1 MNSEEGRLAESAGE
15 IAQQAVAMAVWAPSV
30 HNTQPWWFAAGGRQ
44 ICLHADT
51 RRQLLIAD
59 PHGREMLISC
69 GAALFTA
76 RLALRCLGY
85 VPETSALPEPRD
97 PYLVARIS
105 WPRRAAVTAY
115 ESDLAAQVRQRRTH
129 RAGFEA
135 LPLPDGLLAALQS
148 GAERDGTALHEVS
161 DAGGRA
167 AIAAIAEMAERVLR
181 LDSAQVRELAQWSVP
196 PGSPRRDGVP
206 PTSYPAH
213 ADHTDPAFPG
223 RDFAQGHGWGLP
235 PLSVPAHRSAG
246 TVCLL
251 TTPDDRPADW
261 LNAGQALQ
269 RILLTAAGHG
279 IATALHSQ
287 PTEVSWLRDNLR
299 AQSCDGAWPQLV
311 LRLGAAVQTEQSVRR
326 ATADVLRGPGDEAA
340 GSF

>member
-1 MNSEEGRLAESAGE
+1 MNSEEGRLAVSAGE
-15 IAQQAVAMAVWAPSV
+15 IAQQVVAMAVWAPSV
-30 HNTQPWWFAAGGRQ
+30 HNTQPWWFASDGRQ
-44 ICLHADT
+44 ICLYADA

-76 RLALRCLGY
+76 RLALRSLGY
-85 VPETSALPEPRD
+85 VPDTSVLPEPRD
-97 PYLVARIS
+97 PDLLARIS

-135 LPLPDGLLAALQS
+135 LPLPDGLLPALQS

-161 DAGGRA
+161 DAGG
-167 AIAAIAEMAERVLR
+167 
-181 LDSAQVRELAQWSVP
+181 
-196 PGSPRRDGVP
+196 
-206 PTSYPAH
+206 
-213 ADHTDPAFPG
+213 
-223 RDFAQGHGWGLP
+223 
-235 PLSVPAHRSAG
+235 RSAG

-269 RILLTAAGHG
+269 RILLTAAVHG
-279 IATALHSQ
+279 IATALHRQ

-299 AQSCDGAWPQLV
+299 AQFCDGAWPQLV
-311 LRLGAAVQTEQSVRR
+311 LRFGAAIQMEQSVRR
-326 ATADVLRGPGDEAA
+326 ATADVLRGLANEKPMLEPPPCA
-340 GSF
+340 GHQCLWPALASCITVT